1 MFIQKYYYLFLLV
14 PLFFAKCFSF
24 IHVIERT
31 ISSFDD
37 KPNYSNNIKSCNNC
51 KHFIE
56 NENVDFSR
64 CSKFIKQKK
73 KQQKYNFHYIKTDGN
88 NKYDL
93 LNCFYLASTCRNNET
108 LCGINAKYYQR
119 KYHDIY

>member
-14 PLFFAKCFSF
+14 PLFFSKCLSF
-24 IHVIERT
+24 IHLVERT

-37 KPNYSNNIKSCNNC
+37 KPNYSKNFKSCNNC

-56 NENVDFSR
+56 NEIVDFSR
-64 CSKFIKQKK
+64 CSKFIKKNK
-73 KQQKYNFHYIKTDGN
+73 KQQKYNFQYIKTDDN
-88 NKYDL
+88 NKYNL
-93 LNCFYLASTCRNNET
+93 MNNFYLASTCRNNES
-108 LCGINAKYYQR
+108 LCGINAKFYQR